1 VTAPAPRFSGFVV
14 LWSGQ
19 FVSTFGTFLADF
31 ALGIFVYRLTGSATA
46 LGLVLALPV
55 LPLILISPLA
65 GSLVDRWD
73 NRRALLVGDAG
84 AMVVALVLALLL
96 ITDTFQVW
104 HVYLVVTASSVLLA
118 LQLPAFESSIPRLA
132 PKHRIGQANGMRQFA
147 NAVSQVLAPVLGGV
161 LLVSI
166 GIHGIVLINCLSYAV
181 AVVTLL
187 FIRIPRARDPDG
199 STTADGRGVRQAWR
213 YLVDRPGL
221 LALMIFL
228 GVISAFIGFVEVLI
242 NPLVLAFA
250 SPGALG
256 AVLSTGGVGMIVG
269 SVVMSVRGPRRRIR
283 AVLGFA
289 FLLGM
294 AVMAGSLR
302 PSVPLMAAA
311 AFVLLFSTAVIV
323 TCSQS
328 IWQTKVDQRLMGR
341 TMATKNSIV
350 FGLQFVGFVL
360 AGPIADHV
368 FQPLVGRDH
377 VRSPVVA
384 ALVGNGPGRGF
395 ALLLMVV
402 GGLIAVLALA
412 SYAYP
417 GLRNVEDELPDK
429 LPDMDRSPA
438 GDLALAGSDVQPGRT

>member
-1 VTAPAPRFSGFVV
+1 MTAPPARFRGFVV

-46 LGLVLALPV
+46 LGVVLALPV

-65 GSLVDRWD
+65 GQLVDRWGS
-73 NRRALLVGDAG
+73 RRALLVGDTG
-84 AMVVALVLALLL
+84 SMLVAFVLALLL
-96 ITDTFQVW
+96 TTDTFQVW
-104 HVYLVVTASSVLLA
+104 HVYAVVTVSSVLLA
-118 LQLPAFESSIPRLA
+118 LQLPAFESSIPRLV
-132 PKHRIGQANGMRQFA
+132 PRHRIGQANGMRQFA

-166 GIHGIVLINCLSYAV
+166 GIQGIVLINCLSYAV
-181 AVVTLL
+181 AVAALL
-187 FIRIPRARDPDG
+187 FIQIPHVRGPDG
-199 STTADGRGVRQAWR
+199 STIADGSGVRQAWR
-213 YLVDRPGL
+213 YLVNRPGL
-221 LALMIFL
+221 LGLMIFL

-256 AVLSTGGVGMIVG
+256 AVLSIGGVGMIVG
-269 SVVMSVRGPRRRIR
+269 SVVVSVRGPRRRIR

-289 FLLGM
+289 FVLGV
-294 AVMAGSLR
+294 AVMAGSVR

-323 TCSQS
+323 NCSQS
-328 IWQTKVDQRLMGR
+328 IWQTKVDQWLMGR
-341 TMATKNSIV
+341 VVATKNSIV
-350 FGLQFVGFVL
+350 FGLQFVGLAL

-377 VRSPVVA
+377 VRSPVLA
-384 ALVGNGPGRGF
+384 TLVGNGPGRGF
-395 ALLLMVV
+395 ALLLMVM
-402 GGLIAVLALA
+402 GGLIALLAVA

-417 GLRNVEDELPDK
+417 PLRDVETELPDAQ
-429 LPDMDRSPA
+429 PDTA
-438 GDLALAGSDVQPGRT
+438 GPTADDLAMASVDVRPGRT